1 MQYVYI
7 YSVFYFVVVSLTQM
21 SVLFFYRRIF
31 LPSHLRYTSI
41 IVAAISGTVC
51 VIASIIEIGYPG
63 HPIDYFFP
71 GSASVHWNVVYLPF
85 WLAMGIIEGLIDVVI
100 LVLPIRELQKL
111 NLSTDKKIYIS
122 LIFLLGGFVVI
133 TGIVRLAT
141 LYKPGIEDFDLT
153 IGDIWLN
160 VHLGTAII
168 SACLPAYR
176 PLVSRS
182 FRSGRDDTYHSDDT
196 HTLTAEKWK
205 TRGPRSR
212 HLVEEIPMDQRLEH
226 QGSFVNARRSESND
240 TTRRPFD
247 EDGAIRAGAAIG
259 VKKTIEV
266 V

>member
-7 YSVFYFVVVSLTQM
+7 YSIFYFIVVALTQM

-41 IVAAISGTVC
+41 ALAALSGAVC
-51 VIASIIEIGYPG
+51 LIATIIEIGYPG

-71 GSASVHWNVVYLPF
+71 GTASVHWNVVYLPF

-100 LVLPIRELQKL
+100 LVLPIRELHKL
-111 NLSTDKKIYIS
+111 NLSTDKKLYIS
-122 LIFLLGGFVVI
+122 LIFMLGGFVVI
-133 TGIVRLAT
+133 TGIVRLAA
-141 LYKPGIEDFDLT
+141 LYRPGIVDFDLT

-176 PLVSRS
+176 PLVLRG
-182 FRSGRDDTYHSDDT
+182 FRSSRDAYHSDDT

-205 TRGPRSR
+205 IRGPRSR
-212 HLVEEIPMDQRLEH
+212 QFVEEIPMGQRLEH

-247 EDGAIRAGAAIG
+247 EDGAIKAGAAIG
-259 VKKTIEV
+259 VRKTIEV

>member
-1 MQYVYI
+1 M
-7 YSVFYFVVVSLTQM
+7 YSVFYFVVVALTQM
-21 SVLFFYRRIF
+21 SILFFYRRIF

-41 IVAAISGTVC
+41 AVAALSSAVC
-51 VIASIIEIGYPG
+51 LIATIIEIGYPG
-63 HPIDYFFP
+63 HPISYFFP

-85 WLAMGIIEGLIDVVI
+85 WLAMGIIEGLIDVAI
-100 LVLPIRELQKL
+100 LILPIHELQKL
-111 NLSTDKKIYIS
+111 NLSTDKKFYIS

-133 TGIVRLAT
+133 TGIVRMAT

-153 IGDIWLN
+153 VGDIWLN

-176 PLVSRS
+176 PLVSRTFGS
-182 FRSGRDDTYHSDDT
+182 SAVARDTYHSDDT

-205 TRGPRSR
+205 MRGSRSR
-212 HLVEEIPMDQRLEH
+212 QTVEDIPLDQGLGQS

-240 TTRRPFD
+240 TTKRAWE

>member
-1 MQYVYI
+1 MQYVYV
-7 YSVFYFVVVSLTQM
+7 YSIFYFVVIALTQM

-31 LPSHLRYTSI
+31 LPSHMRYTSI
-41 IVAAISGTVC
+41 AVVAISGAVC
-51 VIASIIEIGYPG
+51 LISLIIEIGYPG
-63 HPIDYFFP
+63 HPIDSFFP
-71 GSASVHWNVVYLPF
+71 GSPSVHWNIVYLPF

-100 LVLPIRELQKL
+100 LVLPIHELQKL
-111 NLSTDKKIYIS
+111 NLSREKKIYIS
-122 LIFLLGGFVVI
+122 LIFMLGSFVVI
-133 TGIVRLAT
+133 TGIVRMGT
-141 LYKPGIEDFDLT
+141 LYRPGIEDFDLT
-153 IGDIWLN
+153 VGDIWLN

-176 PLVSRS
+176 PLVSRR
-182 FRSGRDDTYHSDDT
+182 FRSAHNTYQSDDT

-205 TRGPRSR
+205 MRGSRSR
-212 HLVEEIPMDQRLEH
+212 QVVEEIPMDQRLEH

-240 TTRRPFD
+240 TTTRALD

>member
-1 MQYVYI
+1 M
-7 YSVFYFVVVSLTQM
+7 
-21 SVLFFYRRIF
+21 
-31 LPSHLRYTSI
+31 RYTSI
-41 IVAAISGTVC
+41 AVAAISGAVC
-51 VIASIIEIGYPG
+51 LVATIIEIGYPG

-71 GSASVHWNVVYLPF
+71 GARSVHWNVVYLPF

-100 LVLPIRELQKL
+100 LILPINELRKL
-111 NLSTDKKIYIS
+111 NLSTDKKVYIS
-122 LIFLLGGFVVI
+122 LIFALGSFVVI
-133 TGIVRLAT
+133 TGIVRMAT
-141 LYKPGIEDFDLT
+141 LYRPGIEDFDLT

-182 FRSGRDDTYHSDDT
+182 FRSGRDTYHSDDT

-205 TRGPRSR
+205 IRGSRSR
-212 HLVEEIPMDQRLEH
+212 QTVDEIPLDQRLEH
-226 QGSFVNARRSESND
+226 QGSFVDARRSESND
-240 TTRRPFD
+240 TTRRTWD